1 MPEPLIPARLA
12 FAGDGT
18 PWSES
23 FGDLY
28 HSAEGGPGQAR
39 HVFLAGNGLPGRWAG
54 RGRFV
59 VLETG
64 FGLGLNFLATWQAWR
79 DDPRRCAR
87 LHFVSIEK
95 HPFAR
100 SDLAAAH
107 ARYAELAP
115 LAEALHVRWPMLVPG
130 CHRLAFDD
138 ERVVLTL
145 YFGDIAAALTG
156 LRLAADAVYLDGF
169 APERNAEMWSVDAL
183 RRVARL
189 CAPGASAATWSVAAP
204 VRKAL
209 QAARF
214 EIETRP
220 GFGRKRQMLTARFAP
235 LRAAPAAPPAPE
247 RREAVVI
254 GAGLAGAAV
263 CERLA
268 LRGWGV
274 TLVERHAA
282 PAQEASGNHAG
293 TFHPVVTPDDSVL
306 ARLTRAGFLAALAN
320 WSALESAGAALR
332 WDRCGVLQLA
342 RNDSEAAAQRAA
354 LAALGLPPEYAQF
367 VTREEASA
375 HAGAGVAAGGLWFP
389 ESGWMRPAS
398 AVRAQLERCGDA
410 LTARYGREATAL
422 ERIDSAWQV
431 RDAQGATIA
440 EAPVVVLANAADALR
455 LAPSRHLRLRSVRGQ
470 LSYLPADRIE
480 APHAVVLRSGMVLPP
495 IEGRCVVGASYDF
508 DDDDPELRAESHA
521 GNLERLAGILPGAA
535 PALDPGAL
543 DGRVAFRTVS
553 GDRLPLGGALADER
567 AALDRAD
574 EVARARLR
582 FVPRMPGVYGAF
594 AYGSRGLVWAAL
606 VAELVASEIEGEP
619 LPLEGGLA
627 EAIDPARF
635 LMRALRRALHA
646 RV

>member
-1 MPEPLIPARLA
+1 MLEPLVPARLV
-12 FAGDGT
+12 FAEDGT

-28 HSAEGGPGQAR
+28 HSAEGGPGQSR
-39 HVFLAGNGLPGRWAG
+39 HVFLAGNALPQRWAG
-54 RGRFV
+54 RERFV

-95 HPFAR
+95 HPFTRA
-100 SDLAAAH
+100 DLVALH

-115 LAEALHVRWPMLVPG
+115 LAEALHGRWPMLVPG

-145 YFGDIAAALTG
+145 YFGDVAAALAG

-169 APERNAEMWSVDAL
+169 APERNPEMWSVDTL
-183 RRVARL
+183 RRIARL

-209 QAARF
+209 EAARF
-214 EIETRP
+214 ELETCP
-220 GFGRKRQMLTARFAP
+220 GFGRKREMLVARFAP
-235 LRAAPAAPPAPE
+235 LRAAPQHPPPPE

-268 LRGWGV
+268 ARGWGV
-274 TLVERHAA
+274 TLVERRAG
-282 PAQEASGNHAG
+282 PAQEASGNHASI
-293 TFHPVVTPDDSVL
+293 FHPVVTPDDSVL
-306 ARLTRAGFLAALAN
+306 ARLTRAGCLAALAN
-320 WSALESAGAALR
+320 WSELEAAGAPLR

-342 RNDSEAAAQRAA
+342 RNATEDAAQRAA
-354 LAALGLPPEYAQF
+354 IAALGYPPEYAQYA
-367 VTREEASA
+367 TREEACA
-375 HAGAGVAAGGLWFP
+375 HAGVVVASGGLWFP
-389 ESGWMRPAS
+389 ESGWIRPAS
-398 AVRAQLERCGDA
+398 AVCAQLERCGDA
-410 LTARYGREATAL
+410 LQTRYGRDAASL
-422 ERIDSAWQV
+422 ERTDSAWLV
-431 RDAQGATIA
+431 RDAQGQAIA
-440 EAPVVVLANAADALR
+440 AAPVVVLANATEALR
-455 LAPSRHLRLRSVRGQ
+455 LVRSQHLRLRRVRGQ
-470 LSYLPADRIE
+470 LSYLPADAIE
-480 APHAVVLRSGMVLPP
+480 APHAVVLRGGLVLPP

-521 GNLERLAGILPGAA
+521 GNLERLARILPGST
-535 PALDPGAL
+535 PALDPGML
-543 DGRVAFRTVS
+543 DGRVGFRAVS
-553 GDRLPLGGALADER
+553 GDRLPIGGALADER
-567 AALDRAD
+567 AVLARAD

-582 FVPRMPGVYGAF
+582 FVPRMPGVYAAF
-594 AYGSRGLVWAAL
+594 AYGSRGLVWASL
-606 VAELVASEIEGEP
+606 VAELIASEIEGEP
-619 LPLEGGLA
+619 LPLEGSLA

-635 LMRALRRALHA
+635 VMRALRRALHT
-646 RV
+646 RL

>member
-12 FAGDGT
+12 FAEDGT

-23 FGDLY
+23 FGDVY

-39 HVFLAGNGLPGRWAG
+39 HVFLAGNGLPARWGG

-79 DDPRRCAR
+79 DDPRRCER

-100 SDLAAAH
+100 SDLAALHAH
-107 ARYAELAP
+107 YAEFAP

-138 ERVVLTL
+138 ARVVLTL

-156 LRLAADAVYLDGF
+156 LRLAADAIYLDGF
-169 APERNAEMWSVDAL
+169 APERNAEMWSVEAL
-183 RRVARL
+183 RRIARL
-189 CAPGASAATWSVAAP
+189 CAPGASAATWSAAAP

-209 QAARF
+209 KAARF

-220 GFGRKRQMLTARFAP
+220 GFGHKREMLVARFAP
-235 LRAAPAAPPAPE
+235 LRAAPEPSAPPA

-268 LRGWGV
+268 ARGWGV
-274 TLVERHAA
+274 TLVERHAG

-320 WSALESAGAALR
+320 WSELEAAGAPLR

-342 RNDSEAAAQRAA
+342 RSDSQDAAQRAA
-354 LAALGLPPEYAQF
+354 LAALGLPPEFAQYA
-367 VTREEASA
+367 TREEASA
-375 HAGAGVAAGGLWFP
+375 HAGIGVAAGGLWFP
-389 ESGWMRPAS
+389 ESGWIRPAS
-398 AVRAQLERCGDA
+398 VVRAQLERCGEA
-410 LTARYGREATAL
+410 LKLHYGREAAAL
-422 ERIDSAWQV
+422 ERTDRAWLV
-431 RDAQGATIA
+431 RDAQGAAIA

-455 LAPSRHLRLRSVRGQ
+455 LAPSKHLRVRRVRGQ
-470 LSYLPADRIE
+470 LTYVPAERIE
-480 APHAVVLRSGMVLPP
+480 APHAVVLRSGMVLPS

-521 GNLERLAGILPGAA
+521 GNLERLARILPGAA
-535 PALDPGAL
+535 AALDPGAL

-553 GDRLPLGGALADER
+553 GDRLPIGGALADER
-567 AALDRAD
+567 AVLARAV

-582 FVPRMPGVYGAF
+582 FVPRMPGVYAAF
-594 AYGSRGLVWAAL
+594 AYGSRGLVWASL
-606 VAELVASEIEGEP
+606 VAELVASEIEGDP

-627 EAIDPARF
+627 DAIDPARF
-635 LMRALRRALHA
+635 LMRALRRKLHA
-646 RV
+646 RL